1 MEWVDWIIL
10 AVLIGSVLGGMAQGF
25 FRSICSLLGLILGV
39 LLAGWNYALVAVA
52 FMPIV
57 HVEAVANAIG
67 FLLIAVIVMFL
78 ANVIGAILKKMFRW
92 MGLGCLDVI
101 AGSIV
106 GFVQGALLVTV
117 CILVTV
123 AFFPQTEWLTQA
135 TLPKIFFGALHV
147 STDVSPGDLSGRV
160 VDGLKRLEHEAPKWV
175 HEKSGGSEE
184 K

>member
-10 AVLIGSVLGGMAQGF
+10 AVLVGSVLGGMAQGF

-39 LLAGWNYALVAVA
+39 VLAGWNYALVAVA
-52 FMPIV
+52 FKPIV
-57 HVEAVANAIG
+57 RFDAVANAIG
-67 FLLIAVIVMFL
+67 FLLIAVIVMFS
-78 ANVIGAILKKMFRW
+78 ANVAGAMLKKMFRW

-101 AGSIV
+101 GGSVV

-135 TLPKIFFGALHV
+135 ALPKMFFGALHV
-147 STDVSPGDLSGRV
+147 STHASPSELSGRV
-160 VDGLKRLEHEAPKWV
+160 LDGLRTLEHESPKWIR
-175 HEKSGGSEE
+175 EKNGGS
-184 K
+184 

>member
-39 LLAGWNYALVAVA
+39 VLAGWKYSLVAVA

-57 HVEAVANAIG
+57 HIEAVANAIG
-67 FLLIAVIVMFL
+67 FLLIAMMVMFL
-78 ANVIGAILKKMFRW
+78 ANVVGAMLKKMFRW

-135 TLPKIFFGALHV
+135 ALPKMFFGALHL
-147 STDVSPGDLSGRV
+147 STDVSPVELSGRV
-160 VDGLKRLEHEAPKWV
+160 LDGLRRLEHEAPKWV
-175 HEKSGGSEE
+175 QEKSGVAGE